1 MTPELL
7 TLTLAALLWG
17 VQFFLYLA
25 SGHGSVDLNAAM
37 GPRDVPFDRPTICAR
52 MHRALS
58 NHTEGLVLYAI
69 AAGVITLTDQSTAVT
84 ATCAWIYLTAR
95 VLYVPSYAYGWTP
108 GRTLIWMTGFFA
120 TMAMLVAALI

>member
-17 VQFFLYLA
+17 VQFFAYLA

-37 GPRDVPFDRPTICAR
+37 GPRDVPFDRPPVCAR
-52 MHRALS
+52 LHRALS

-69 AAGVITLTDQSTAVT
+69 AAGVIAVTDESTAFT
-84 ATCAWIYLTAR
+84 ATGAWVYLAAR
-95 VLYVPSYAYGWTP
+95 VLYVPAYAFGWTP
-108 GRTLIWMTGFFA
+108 WRTIIWMAGFFA
-120 TMAMLVAALI
+120 TMAMLVAALV